1 MPQAATTSFAVPLSC
16 AIRRSVRNWAAF
28 GTEDHSINMVNRDP
42 AAAMALSI
50 APGARFFLSQDQE
63 IRKSGDQEI
72 GTDRE
77 LPPIS

>member
-1 MPQAATTSFAVPLSC
+1 MRNRTT
-16 AIRRSVRNWAAF
+16 R

-42 AAAMALSI
+42 AASMATSI